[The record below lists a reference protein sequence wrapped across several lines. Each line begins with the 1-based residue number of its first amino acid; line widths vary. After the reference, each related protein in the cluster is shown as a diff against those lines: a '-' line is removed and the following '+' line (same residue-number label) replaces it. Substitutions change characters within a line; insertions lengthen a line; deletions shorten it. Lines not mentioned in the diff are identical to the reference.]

1 MLNGT
6 GPAPGRGC
14 GRNKGGI
21 FSRSR
26 AAQAVVKMRHMQRKL
41 QRGSKCVQQV
51 QQAERVWPTRHTD
64 YDTITGAQ
72 QSVALQGAA
81 YSRVEVHPVIIP
93 QSGGPQPL
101 RGVEC
106 SGFYP
111 VSVRTRVCKLLILPS
126 SIQSIGRRT
135 LVPFAFCFQWAYNA
149 LRHLLTLFHRDFV
162 RPMTQLTTA
171 PQRLMTIFAHPD
183 DEVGVGGVLAQ
194 AAQAGAQVTLVCA
207 TRGEAATIYSP
218 PEYGATPENLGE
230 VRTRELECCRD
241 ALGAQQVLW
250 LDWPDGGVAQ
260 VTREEAVA
268 QVTALLRR
276 WQPQIVITH
285 PANGGYPHPDHIA
298 VHEIVMAA
306 WQTAADTEFRPD
318 LGAAWAVSKLY
329 ARVMPQSI
337 FDSVPGFADFRVQ
350 LNGAQLPFFA
360 VPDDEIS
367 TIVDV
372 TPWVDQ
378 RLAAWDC
385 HRSQHNPEGMWR
397 DISDEQRRANASRET
412 LELLATR
419 LPEEAVSLPETD
431 IWTGIEAEIEAEA
444 EPKTDDAATVARLVA
459 ALRGRR
465 TYLEI
470 YQKYRRFRP
479 KPLVVELLTTL
490 IDHTQDM
497 IALLSSEL
505 RRLDYSPKQVGINEK
520 LFEQATRRRNDAG
533 KLTFLIVGSEK
544 NLAWYIEQAAQG
556 DSPAV
561 QALWQELIS
570 FETADQQQ
578 IRQTLSHIE
587 TATGQIPGTH

>member
-1 MLNGT
+1 
-6 GPAPGRGC
+6 
-14 GRNKGGI
+14 
-21 FSRSR
+21 
-26 AAQAVVKMRHMQRKL
+26 
-41 QRGSKCVQQV
+41 
-51 QQAERVWPTRHTD
+51 
-64 YDTITGAQ
+64 
-72 QSVALQGAA
+72 
-81 YSRVEVHPVIIP
+81 
-93 QSGGPQPL
+93 
-101 RGVEC
+101 
-106 SGFYP
+106 
-111 VSVRTRVCKLLILPS
+111 
-126 SIQSIGRRT
+126 
-135 LVPFAFCFQWAYNA
+135 
-149 LRHLLTLFHRDFV
+149 
-162 RPMTQLTTA
+162 MTQPTTA
-171 PQRLMTIFAHPD
+171 SQRLMTIFAHPD

-218 PEYGATPENLGE
+218 PDYGATPETLGE

-260 VTREEAVA
+260 VERADAVA
-268 QVTALLRR
+268 RVVLLLRR

-285 PANGGYPHPDHIA
+285 PADGGYPHPDHIA

-306 WQTAADTEFRPD
+306 WRAAADLEFRPD
-318 LGAAWAVSKLY
+318 LGAAWAVSKVY

-367 TIVDV
+367 TVVDV

-385 HRSQHNPEGMWR
+385 HRSQHNPEGMWSG
-397 DISDEQRRANASRET
+397 ISEEQRRTNASRET
-412 LELLATR
+412 LQLLATH
-419 LPEEAVSLPETD
+419 LPGEAVSLPEAD
-431 IWTGIEAEIEAEA
+431 IWAGIEAEAGVDLTPEA
-444 EPKTDDAATVARLVA
+444 EPDAVDAATVARLVA

-479 KPLVVELLTTL
+479 KPVVVELLATL
-490 IDHTQDM
+490 IDHTQEM
-497 IALLSSEL
+497 IALLSSAL
-505 RRLDYSPKQVGINEK
+505 RRMDYSPKQVGINEK

-544 NLAWYIEQAAQG
+544 NLIWYTEQMAQG
-556 DSPAV
+556 DPPAV

-570 FETADQQQ
+570 FETADQEQ
-578 IRQTLSHIE
+578 IRQTLARIE
-587 TATGQIPGTH
+587 TATGQVPGAH